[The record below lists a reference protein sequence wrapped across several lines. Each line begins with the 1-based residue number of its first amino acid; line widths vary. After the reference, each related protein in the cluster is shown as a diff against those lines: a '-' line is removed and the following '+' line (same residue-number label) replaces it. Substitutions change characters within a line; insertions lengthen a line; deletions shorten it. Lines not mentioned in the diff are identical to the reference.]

1 VGSIRLR
8 FFAEG
13 LLGIALTVGLL
24 WLLEGWFGVGG
35 LRPVTHQGCGDDR
48 IVIAAVGD
56 MLIGDQAQ
64 RRLDR
69 QGYDYPFRSVG
80 HLLEGADLVM
90 GNLEA
95 PITLHDELYY
105 PDKKWFYKQNPE
117 VAGALRD
124 AGFDVLALANNHAL
138 DYSHRGMQDTIRYLH
153 DVGIGV
159 IGAGGDELQ
168 AREGL
173 VVEIEGTRVG
183 LLAYMEPYGR
193 YPKDKWFADGDRGGP
208 ARMDK
213 DTLREDIARM
223 REQAD
228 VVIVHLHAGRN
239 YKGVTGYQKRLGRAA
254 IDLGADAVA
263 GHHSHVAQGVEI
275 HRGKPI
281 VYSLG
286 NFTFGTGGRFGRK
299 KQGYGLVA
307 RFVLCEGELNA
318 VELDL
323 IGTNNAIVKFRPTVI
338 PETEARSVM
347 TDLMEPFGTELRWNG
362 STAIIDLTGSRRAF
376 LDGR

>member
-1 VGSIRLR
+1 VASTRLR
-8 FFAEG
+8 FVAEG
-13 LLGIALTVGLL
+13 GLGIAVTVGLL
-24 WLLEGWFGVGG
+24 WALEGWLGIGG
-35 LRPVTHQGCGDDR
+35 LRPVSHQGCGEER
-48 IVIAAVGD
+48 IEIVSVGD
-56 MLIGDQAQ
+56 MLVGDQAQ

-69 QGYDYPFRSVG
+69 HGYDYPFRSVG
-80 HLLEGADLVM
+80 RLLEGADLVM

-105 PDKKWFYKQNPE
+105 ADKKWFYKQDPQ
-117 VAGALRD
+117 VAAALRD
-124 AGFDVLALANNHAL
+124 AGFDVVALANNHTL
-138 DYSHRGMQDTIRYLH
+138 DYGHRGMQDTIRHLRE
-153 DVGIGV
+153 VGIETV
-159 IGAGGDELQ
+159 GAGDDERQ

-173 VVEIEGTRVG
+173 VVEVDGTRIG

-193 YPKDKWFADGDRGGP
+193 YPKDAWFAEGDRGGC

-213 DTLREDIARM
+213 DALRDDIARM

-228 VVIVHLHAGRN
+228 VVIVHLHGGRN
-239 YKGVTGYQKRLGRAA
+239 YKDVTGYQKRMGRAA
-254 IDLGADAVA
+254 IDLGADAVN
-263 GHHSHVAQGVEI
+263 GHHPHVAQGVEI
-275 HRGKPI
+275 YRSKPI

-307 RFVLCEGELNA
+307 KYVLCERSLQS

-323 IGTNNAIVKFRPTVI
+323 IGTNNAIVRYRPTLI
-338 PETEARSVM
+338 TQTEARQVM
-347 TDLMEPFGTELRWNG
+347 TELMEPFGTAVRWDG

>member
-1 VGSIRLR
+1 MV
-8 FFAEG
+8 AEG
-13 LLGIALTVGLL
+13 ALGIAITVGLL
-24 WLLEGWFGVGG
+24 WLLEGWAGVGG
-35 LRPVTHQGCGDDR
+35 LRPVTHQGCSEDR
-48 IVIAAVGD
+48 IVIASVGD

-69 QGYDYPFRSVG
+69 NGYDFPFRSTG
-80 HLLEGADLVM
+80 RLLEGADLVM

-105 PDKKWFYKQNPE
+105 PDKKWFYKQQPE
-117 VAGALRD
+117 VAAALRD

-138 DYSHRGMQDTIRYLH
+138 DYSHRGLQDTIRHL
-153 DVGIGV
+153 DAVGIDV
-159 IGAGGDELQ
+159 IGAGDDERA

-173 VVEIEGTRVG
+173 VVEIEGTRIG

-193 YPKDKWFADGDRGGP
+193 YPKEEWFAEGDRGGP

-213 DTLREDIARM
+213 DDLREDIARL

-239 YKGVTGYQKRLGRAA
+239 YKGVTGYQKRLARAA
-254 IDLGADAVA
+254 IDLGADVVN
-263 GHHSHVAQGVEI
+263 GHHPHVAQGVEI

-286 NFTFGTGGRFGRK
+286 NYTFGTGGRFGRDQ
-299 KQGYGLVA
+299 QGYGLVA
-307 RFVLCEGELNA
+307 RYVLCEGNLHS

-323 IGTNNAIVKFRPTVI
+323 IGTNNAIVRYRPTVI
-338 PETEARSVM
+338 TQTEARRVM
-347 TDLMEPFGTELRWNG
+347 AELMEPFGTTVRWNG

-376 LDGR
+376 LQAR